1 MSFTTEIKR
10 ELIRVVPEDT
20 EGRLALLQAFFMTCG
35 ERTADGFFFVSEN
48 ESVAA
53 YILGIAE
60 RCSVRLSLTDAVR
73 DPKHGRDKLTF
84 SRSGDGAAEE
94 AERIFSQA
102 LETEDAAE
110 AFLKG
115 AFLGG
120 GSCILPR
127 GENKTGYHLEFVFHR
142 LADAETFEEVFRRFL
157 LIGGMVKR
165 ADKFVIYCKSRESIG
180 DFLSV
185 LGANGA
191 LRTLERT
198 AAARDE
204 SNNRNRL
211 ENCMAG
217 NVDRSLT
224 VSAKQIRVL
233 ASLKK
238 SELIALPPVLRETAE
253 ARIQNPTLTYTELAQ
268 LLGISKSC
276 LQHRLRKLMSQGET
290 S

>member
-10 ELIRVVPEDT
+10 ELIRTVPENR
-20 EGRLALLQAFFMTCG
+20 ESCLALLQAFFMTCG
-35 ERTADGFFFVSEN
+35 VRTADGFFFVSEN

-60 RCSVRLSLTDAVR
+60 RCSLRLTLTDAVR
-73 DPKHGRDKLTF
+73 DPKHGRDKFTF
-84 SRSGDGAAEE
+84 SRFGEGAAQE
-94 AERIFSQA
+94 AEEMFSQDVGSEESA
-102 LETEDAAE
+102 L

-142 LADAETFEEVFRRFL
+142 LADAERFEEVFRSFL
-157 LIGGMVKR
+157 LVGGLVER
-165 ADKFVIYCKSRESIG
+165 ADKQVIYCKSRESIG

-185 LGANGA
+185 LGANSA

-224 VSAKQIRVL
+224 ASAQQIRIL

-238 SELIALPPVLRETAE
+238 STLLSLPAPLRETAE
-253 ARIQNPTLTYTELAQ
+253 ARIQNPTLTYSELAQ

-276 LQHRLRKLMSQGET
+276 LQHRLKKLMSQGET
-290 S
+290 P